1 MDDKTVID
9 AHGDVE
15 GKLKGKD
22 VHVLGR
28 FRGEIEATGRLV
40 TGEGSRIDAHIV
52 ADAAEI
58 AGELK
63 GEIKVR
69 SLVLMEKARIEG
81 NVEAQVLNIREGAQ
95 LNGAVNTG
103 GPPPNARPATPPSPP
118 TAAVEKKPEETK
130 GGVLAG

>member
-22 VHVLGR
+22 VHILGR

-40 TGEGSRIDAHIV
+40 TGEGSKIDAHIV

-69 SLVLMEKARIEG
+69 SLVLHEKARIEG
-81 NVEAQVLNIREGAQ
+81 NVDTQVLNIREGAQ

-103 GPPPNARPATPPSPP
+103 GPPPGARPATPPSPP
-118 TAAVEKKPEETK
+118 PAAVEKKPEEAK

>member
-1 MDDKTVID
+1 MDDKTIID

-40 TGEGSRIDAHIV
+40 TGEGSKIDAHIV

-103 GPPPNARPATPPSPP
+103 GPPPNARPATPPTPP
-118 TAAVEKKPEETK
+118 PAVDKKPEETK

>member
-1 MDDKTVID
+1 MDEKTIID

-40 TGEGSRIDAHIV
+40 IGEGSKVDAHIV

-58 AGELK
+58 GGELK

-69 SLVLMEKARIEG
+69 SLVLLEKARIEG
-81 NVEAQVLNIREGAQ
+81 NVDAQVLNIREGAQ

-103 GPPPNARPATPPSPP
+103 GPPPASRPATPPSPP
-118 TAAVEKKPEETK
+118 PAAEKKPEETK

>member
-1 MDDKTVID
+1 MDDKTIID

-28 FRGEIEATGRLV
+28 FRGEIEVTGRVIL
-40 TGEGSRIDAHIV
+40 GEGSKVDAHIV
-52 ADAAEI
+52 ADAADI

-69 SLVLMEKARIEG
+69 SLVLQEKARIEG
-81 NVEAQVLNIREGAQ
+81 TVDTQVLNIREGAQ

-103 GPPPNARPATPPSPP
+103 AKDTPKASPAPAAMPAPPKPA
-118 TAAVEKKPEETK
+118 EEVK
-130 GGVLAG
+130 AG

>member
-1 MDDKTVID
+1 MDDKTIID

-22 VHVLGR
+22 VQVLGR
-28 FRGEIEATGRLV
+28 FRGEIEATGRFV
-40 TGEGSRIDAHIV
+40 MGEGAKVDARIV

-58 AGELK
+58 GGELK

-69 SLVLMEKARIEG
+69 SLVLLEKSRIEG
-81 NVEAQVLNIREGAQ
+81 NVDAQVLNIREGAQ

-103 GPPPNARPATPPSPP
+103 APASGAKPASPAP
-118 TAAVEKKPEETK
+118 APAAEKKPEEAK
-130 GGVLAG
+130 GGVLA

>member
-1 MDDKTVID
+1 
-9 AHGDVE
+9 
-15 GKLKGKD
+15 
-22 VHVLGR
+22 
-28 FRGEIEATGRLV
+28 V
-40 TGEGSRIDAHIV
+40 TGEGSKVDAHIV

-69 SLVLMEKARIEG
+69 SLVLHEKARIEG

-103 GPPPNARPATPPSPP
+103 GPPTGSRPANPPSPP
-118 TAAVEKKPEETK
+118 PAAAVEKKPEEAK

>member
-1 MDDKTVID
+1 
-9 AHGDVE
+9 
-15 GKLKGKD
+15 

-40 TGEGSRIDAHIV
+40 TGEGSKIDAHIV

-69 SLVLMEKARIEG
+69 SLVLLEKARIEG
-81 NVEAQVLNIREGAQ
+81 NVDTQVLNIREGAQ

-103 GPPPNARPATPPSPP
+103 GPQQNPRPAAPPSPQP
-118 TAAVEKKPEETK
+118 AVEKKPEETK

>member
-1 MDDKTVID
+1 MSS
-9 AHGDVE
+9 GGSVE
-15 GKLKGKD
+15 
-22 VHVLGR
+22 R
-28 FRGEIEATGRLV
+28 
-40 TGEGSRIDAHIV
+40 SRRPGGWSRAKVDAHIV

-69 SLVLMEKARIEG
+69 SLVLLEKARIEG

-103 GPPPNARPATPPSPP
+103 GPPPNARPVTPPSPP
-118 TAAVEKKPEETK
+118 AVVEKKPEEAK
-130 GGVLAG
+130 GGVLA

>member
-1 MDDKTVID
+1 MDDKTIID

-28 FRGEIEATGRLV
+28 FRGEIEATGRFV
-40 TGEGSRIDAHIV
+40 TGEGSKIDAHIV

-69 SLVLMEKARIEG
+69 SLVLLEKARIEG

-103 GPPPNARPATPPSPP
+103 APPSARPASPPGPPP
-118 TAAVEKKPEETK
+118 AAEKKPEEAK

>member
-1 MDDKTVID
+1 MDDKTIID

-28 FRGEIEATGRLV
+28 FRGEIEATGRFV
-40 TGEGSRIDAHIV
+40 TGEGSKVDARIV
-52 ADAAEI
+52 ADTAEI

-69 SLVLMEKARIEG
+69 SLVLLEKSRIEG

-103 GPPPNARPATPPSPP
+103 GPGPGARQGGPPAV
-118 TAAVEKKPEETK
+118 TAPVAEKKPEEAK

>member
-1 MDDKTVID
+1 MDDKTIID

-40 TGEGSRIDAHIV
+40 TGEGSKIDAHIV

-69 SLVLMEKARIEG
+69 SLLLMEKARIEG

-103 GPPPNARPATPPSPP
+103 VKDTPKPAPAPAMAQAPRPT
-118 TAAVEKKPEETK
+118 EEVK
-130 GGVLAG
+130 AG

>member
-1 MDDKTVID
+1 MDDKTIID

-40 TGEGSRIDAHIV
+40 TGEGSKVDAHIV

-69 SLVLMEKARIEG
+69 SLVLLEKARIEG

-103 GPPPNARPATPPSPP
+103 GPPNARPAAPPTPPP
-118 TAAVEKKPEETK
+118 AVEKKPEEAK
-130 GGVLAG
+130 GGVLA

>member
-1 MDDKTVID
+1 MDDKTIID

-40 TGEGSRIDAHIV
+40 TGEGSRVDAHIV

-69 SLVLMEKARIEG
+69 SLVLLEKARIEG

-103 GPPPNARPATPPSPP
+103 GPPPNARPATSPP
-118 TAAVEKKPEETK
+118 APVVEKKPEEAK
-130 GGVLAG
+130 GGVLA

>member
-1 MDDKTVID
+1 MDDKTIID

-40 TGEGSRIDAHIV
+40 TGEGSRVDAHIV

-69 SLVLMEKARIEG
+69 SLVLLEKARIEG

-103 GPPPNARPATPPSPP
+103 GPPARPATPPSPQP
-118 TAAVEKKPEETK
+118 VVEKKPEEAK
-130 GGVLAG
+130 GGVLA

>member
-1 MDDKTVID
+1 MDEKTIID

-40 TGEGSRIDAHIV
+40 TGEGSRVDAHIV
-52 ADAAEI
+52 ADTAEI

-69 SLVLMEKARIEG
+69 SLVLHEKARVEG
-81 NVEAQVLNIREGAQ
+81 NVDTQVLNIREGAQ
-95 LNGAVNTG
+95 LNGGVNTG
-103 GPPPNARPATPPSPP
+103 GPGPNAKPSPP
-118 TAAVEKKPEETK
+118 PVTAPVVEKKPDEVK

>member
-1 MDDKTVID
+1 MDDKTIID

-40 TGEGSRIDAHIV
+40 TGEGSKIDARIV

-69 SLVLMEKARIEG
+69 SLVLLEKARIEG
-81 NVEAQVLNIREGAQ
+81 NVDTQILNIREGAQ

-103 GPPPNARPATPPSPP
+103 VPAAGARPATPPGPP
-118 TAAVEKKPEETK
+118 PAVEKKPEETK